1 MLRKALL
8 LSCACVLAL
17 APATASAAAGAELS
31 VMDDQAL
38 LGRSQATVDKVLS
51 RMQRLGAD
59 RLRVSAF
66 WADIAPAPTA
76 LKKPAG
82 FDSENPGDYRYRWRS
97 LDRVV
102 VSAQRHGLKVLV
114 SISTPMPYWASTQPK
129 RRNDVWR
136 PNAGEYARFAYAV
149 AARYAPY
156 ADQFALMNEPNQGAW
171 LQPQSVNGKPVAPH
185 LYRAYVR
192 LGHPAVKRA
201 APNATVLIG
210 ELAPSGRDDPG
221 PTRPI
226 RPLKFMREMAC
237 VNTHFRPVR
246 SGACKTFAPLPADAI
261 GHHPYSVFRSPYQR
275 SERRDDAALG
285 DWRRLLSTVDKL
297 VARKRITPKL
307 PGRMQVFYTEYG
319 YQTNPPDPFSGISLG
334 RQSRWLQDAA
344 YVAWRT
350 PRVHAINQFRLTD
363 GKLRGRGPLR
373 YREFQSGLWFAGG
386 KAKPASRTFPNPIV
400 VRASG
405 RSRLLVWGQARL
417 GGAHSVSIERRA
429 PGSKAFKAVAS
440 AQTDAAGYF
449 QKRIA
454 RRSGAY
460 RFRWSDAGGQG
471 LSQAVSASR

>member
-8 LSCACVLAL
+8 ICACLLAL
-17 APATASAAAGAELS
+17 TPAGASAAPGAELS
-31 VMDDQAL
+31 IMDDQAL
-38 LGRSQATVDKVLS
+38 LNRSQAAVDKAFD

-59 RLRVSAF
+59 RVRVTAF
-66 WADIAPAPTA
+66 WSDIAPSPNA
-76 LKKPAG
+76 LKKPPG
-82 FDSENPGDYRYRWRS
+82 FDSTNPGEYRYHWKS

-102 VSAQRHGLKVLV
+102 VSAQRHGLKVLI
-114 SISTPMPYWASTQPK
+114 SISTPMPLWASTEPK
-129 RRNDVWR
+129 RRNHVWR
-136 PNAGEYARFAYAV
+136 PNAGEYARFAFAV
-149 AARYAPY
+149 ATRYAPY

-171 LQPQSVNGKPVAPH
+171 LQPQSLHGKPVAPH

-192 LGHPAVKRA
+192 LAHPAVKRA
-201 APNATVLIG
+201 APDSTVLIG

-226 RPLKFMREMAC
+226 RPLKFLREMAC
-237 VNTHFRPVR
+237 VNSHFRRVR

-261 GHHPYSVFRSPYQR
+261 GHHPYSVFRSPFQR

-297 VARKRITPKL
+297 VRRKRITPKL
-307 PGRMQVFYTEYG
+307 PGRMKIYYTEFG

-350 PRVHAINQFRLTD
+350 PRVMALNQFRLND

-386 KAKPASRTFPNPIV
+386 KPKPSSRTFPNPIV
-400 VRASG
+400 VRPSG
-405 RSRLLVWGQARL
+405 RSRLLVWGQARV
-417 GGAHSVSIERRA
+417 GGAHTVTIERRA
-429 PGSKAFKAVAS
+429 RSSKAFKTVTT

-449 QKRIA
+449 QKRVA
-454 RRSGAY
+454 RSSGVY
-460 RFRWSDAGGQG
+460 RFRWSDAGGKG
-471 LSQAVSASR
+471 LSEAISPSR

>member
-1 MLRKALL
+1 MLHKALL
-8 LSCACVLAL
+8 VCAFALAL
-17 APATASAAAGAELS
+17 FPAGASAAGGAELS

-38 LGRSQATVDKVLS
+38 LNRPQATVDKVLD

-66 WADIAPAPTA
+66 WSDIAPSPNA

-82 FDSENPGDYRYRWRS
+82 FDSTNPGEYRYRWRA

-102 VSAQRHGLKVLV
+102 VSAQRHGLKVLI
-114 SISTPMPYWASTQPK
+114 SISTPMPLWASTEPK
-129 RRNDVWR
+129 RRNHVWK

-171 LQPQSVNGKPVAPH
+171 LQPQSLNGKSVAPH

-201 APNATVLIG
+201 APNSTVLIG

-226 RPLKFMREMAC
+226 RPLKFLRDMAC
-237 VNTHFRPVR
+237 VNSRFRPVH
-246 SGACKTFAPLPADAI
+246 SGACKSFAPLPADAI
-261 GHHPYSVFRSPYQR
+261 GHHPYSVFRSPFQR
-275 SERRDDAALG
+275 SARRDDAALG

-307 PGRMQVFYTEYG
+307 PGRMQVFYTEFG

-334 RQSRWLQDAA
+334 RQSRWLQEAA

-373 YREFQSGLWFAGG
+373 YREFQSGLYFASG
-386 KAKPASRTFPNPIV
+386 KPKPSARTFANPIV
-400 VRASG
+400 LRTTG

-417 GGAHSVSIERRA
+417 GGAHTVSIERRA
-429 PGSKAFKAVAS
+429 PGAKAFEPVAT

-449 QKRIA
+449 QTRIV
-454 RRSGAY
+454 RQSGAY
-460 RFRWSDAGGQG
+460 RFQWSDVAAKG
-471 LSQAVSASR
+471 VSEAISAPR